1 VHGKGSLLSKM
12 PGDRWQQL
20 ANLRSLFAF
29 MWAHPGKKLLF
40 MGGEIAT
47 PWEWNH
53 ADELPWFL
61 LEHGEHSGV
70 RDLVRDLNRIYRDE
84 PALWEVDFSHEG
96 FRWIEPNDA
105 MNNVL
110 VFSRIS
116 KDRTREVVCIAN
128 LAPVPREGYRVG
140 LPRAG
145 TWDELLNTDS
155 TFYGGSGIGNMGQVT
170 TEELSWH
177 DLPYS
182 ATVTV
187 PPLGVVWLRPASSR
201 PG

>member
-1 VHGKGSLLSKM
+1 
-12 PGDRWQQL
+12 
-20 ANLRSLFAF
+20 

-40 MGGEIAT
+40 MGGEVAT

-53 ADELPWFL
+53 ADEVPWFL

-84 PALWEVDFSHEG
+84 PALWEVDFSPDG
-96 FRWIEPNDA
+96 FRWLEPNDA

-110 VFSRIS
+110 VFSRVS
-116 KDRTREVVCIAN
+116 KDRSREVVCIAN
-128 LAPVPREGYRVG
+128 LSPVPREGYRVG

-145 TWDELLNTDS
+145 AWVELLNTDS

-170 TEELSWH
+170 AEELSWH
-177 DLPYS
+177 DQPYS
-182 ATVTV
+182 AVVTV
-187 PPLGVVWLRPASSR
+187 PPLAVVWLRPAS
-201 PG
+201 